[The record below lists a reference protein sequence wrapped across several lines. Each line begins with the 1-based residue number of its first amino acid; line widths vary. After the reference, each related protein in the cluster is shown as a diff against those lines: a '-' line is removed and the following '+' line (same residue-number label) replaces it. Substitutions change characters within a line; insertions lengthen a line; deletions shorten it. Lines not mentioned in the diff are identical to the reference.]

1 MSDLDQAMKL
11 VAAAQDQ
18 IDIEQYPE
26 LWRLLNHAWA
36 EIDGIPELTTAL
48 EAGLLTEYRAGEIAR
63 LADPLAQ
70 QSALKIWTERS
81 LVRTQAQAS
90 AAAALRGYLA
100 NSSRVDLSEVCSI
113 IRAAVRSGS
122 KLALLA

>member
-1 MSDLDQAMKL
+1 MSGTSSRVMGYRR
-11 VAAAQDQ
+11 V
-18 IDIEQYPE
+18 YT
-26 LWRLLNHAWA
+26 H
-36 EIDGIPELTTAL
+36 GIPELATAL

-81 LVRTQAQAS
+81 LVRTQTQAS

-100 NSSRVDLSEVCSI
+100 NSSRVDLSEACSV
-113 IRAAVRSGS
+113 IRAAAEE
-122 KLALLA
+122 LQQNQL